1 MLLDYLF
8 ELMCGLRFSAVRCL
22 TRIYKD
28 TLRCAHTTAHTCN
41 QQPSAEN
48 KALPA
53 FGRIQVG
60 LVNKLF
66 LQPKKADW
74 GSLQTAGFAKATN

>member
-1 MLLDYLF
+1 ML
-8 ELMCGLRFSAVRCL
+8 S
-22 TRIYKD
+22 
-28 TLRCAHTTAHTCN
+28 
-41 QQPSAEN
+41 N

-66 LQPKKADW
+66 LQPKELDW
-74 GSLQTAGFAKATN
+74 GSLQSAEAPHKQPHSIPTRDGTVVSILNAMFPVNIIDCTHNKTI